1 MNRTGTIISPL
12 DSIKTIKGASELT
25 RPTQGD
31 CTEIGNNRILH
42 MQEAEGIGSIAFP
55 TSIKGVT
62 EIMHEQIMTG
72 NHAMM
77 DKLGERLVFE
87 RMGARLYEALITKY
101 NGSPHRERLPEL
113 TRIEQFY
120 LEKLKHFQ
128 NVSEVITNLG
138 GDPTALTPAA
148 DVIGTATM
156 GWIQVLTD
164 PRTNFLQSLEIM
176 LHLELVDNAGWELM
190 IELAERNGLGD
201 LAIQFQQILDEEAFH
216 LITVK
221 QWVQELTLN
230 NEIISPEQNA
240 VLEFDIDSITKH

>member
-25 RPTQGD
+25 HPTKGD

-42 MQEAEGIGSIAFP
+42 MQEAEGIGSIAFN
-55 TSIKGVT
+55 
-62 EIMHEQIMTG
+62 EQIMTG

-101 NGSPHRERLPEL
+101 NGTNHQERLPEL

-138 GDPTALTPAA
+138 GDPTALPPAA
-148 DVIGTATM
+148 DVIGAATQ

-164 PRTNFLQSLEIM
+164 PRTTFLQSLEIM

-240 VLEFDIDSITKH
+240 VLEFDIDSVTKH

>member
-25 RPTQGD
+25 HPTKGD

-42 MQEAEGIGSIAFP
+42 MQEAEGIGSIAFN
-55 TSIKGVT
+55 
-62 EIMHEQIMTG
+62 EQIMTG

-101 NGSPHRERLPEL
+101 NGTNHQERLPEL

-148 DVIGTATM
+148 DVIGAATQ

-164 PRTNFLQSLEIM
+164 PRTTFLQSLEIM

-240 VLEFDIDSITKH
+240 VLEFDIDSVTKH